1 MNKLINDY
9 EKLKIEHEKK
19 KLLNIQLF
27 DKINRQTQDIKYQ
40 EEVIDNLEKRFDNF
54 FMEEKLNTLKL
65 VNTNIMLEKTIFL
78 LEKQIKDQEE
88 IIQNERLNIIHLT
101 NDNKILSEKVSQ
113 LEKQLGLRKKTEN
126 TEKDNFIYKNYFRY

>member
-27 DKINRQTQDIKYQ
+27 DKINRQTQDINHK
-40 EEVIDNLEKRFDNF
+40 EETIDNLQKRFDTF
-54 FMEEKLNTLKL
+54 FFKEKLNTLKL
-65 VNTNIMLEKTIFL
+65 VNNNITLEKTIFL

-88 IIQNERLNIIHLT
+88 IIQNERSDIIKLT
-101 NDNKILSEKVSQ
+101 NDNKILLEKVSELEIQ
-113 LEKQLGLRKKTEN
+113 LKLRKKTEN
-126 TEKDNFIYKNYFRY
+126 VYKNYFRY

>member
-27 DKINRQTQDIKYQ
+27 NKINRQMQDINQKQ
-40 EEVIDNLEKRFDNF
+40 EIIDNLENKFDNF
-54 FMEEKLNTLKL
+54 FFEEKLNVLKL
-65 VNTNIMLEKTIFL
+65 VNDNIMLEKTIFL
-78 LEKQIKDQEE
+78 LEKQINEQEE
-88 IIQNERLNIIHLT
+88 IIQNERLNIIKLT
-101 NDNKILSEKVSQ
+101 NDNKILSEKVLQ

-126 TEKDNFIYKNYFRY
+126 VYKNYFRY